1 MIMKRLLAV
10 AVWSLL
16 ASLGVSAQRLPE
28 NVVPDSY
35 DLKFEPDLGSA
46 TFAGDETIHVH
57 LQKATNSVVLNS
69 AEIEFKEAW
78 VGTADFKQ
86 AAAVT
91 RDEKNETATL
101 TVPSVVPA
109 GPAEIHIRFTG
120 ILNDKLRGFYLSQTS
135 RRRYAVTQFAATDAR
150 RAFPSFD
157 EPAYKAVFRVALVV
171 DQGDTAISNGK
182 IVSDTPGPGSGKHTL
197 QFSDSPKMSSY
208 LVAMMVG
215 DFACIQG
222 GADGIPI
229 RVCAVPEKKELLSYG
244 LLAAENILKFYDT
257 YFQIKYPYQ
266 KLDLIALPDFSG
278 GAMENTAAITFRE
291 TFLTIDDK
299 NASVRAHQIV
309 ASVLAHEMAHMWF
322 GDLVTMNWWDDI
334 WLNEGFATWMS
345 YKPVE
350 AWKPEW
356 HMERG
361 EIRQTDGSL
370 TTDSIASVRA
380 IRAKAE
386 TPAEIA
392 ALFDGIAYAK
402 AASVLRMVEAY
413 VGPDVFQKGANA
425 YLEKHAYGNAT
436 AEDFWNRM
444 AATSEKP
451 VDRIMATFTEQS
463 GAPLITVK
471 TACSESSSGGG
482 FMKKKKTKSATQ
494 VTLSQERYFADSAKL
509 GSGSQE
515 VWQIPVSLRPE
526 GAKDVTYVLLAQ
538 RQQTFELPGCSPW
551 VYANAG
557 GRGYY
562 RSGYDPPTLAK
573 ISAELETSF
582 SPEERIHFL
591 GDEWA
596 MVQVG
601 RMNIGDYL
609 DTLEKMKSERSRAL
623 VGVMT
628 GHFGEIHDT
637 VALTTDRAAFEKWVR
652 DFLRPMAT
660 ELGETPAPGESDDR
674 RGLRSDV
681 FNALATYGRDPELLA
696 KSRISAEQYMRDPNS
711 VEATLAASALSVS
724 ALEGNAELY
733 DRYLEHMKSA
743 KTPEE
748 YYNYFAALSQFP
760 SAELAKRTF
769 ELVLSPEVKNQD
781 LYRIRGLLE
790 NIETQAPAWE
800 LFKSNYPAIAAKSGT
815 SLAGGFAAVA
825 GYFCDE
831 KLRDDSQDFFAS
843 QNLPGAERVLQ
854 NAKDSVNAC
863 IGLRSL
869 QQANLSAYLRK
880 LPVAAAGRAGH

>member
-1 MIMKRLLAV
+1 MKRLLAV
-10 AVWSLL
+10 AVWSAL
-16 ASLGVSAQRLPE
+16 ATLGVSAQRLPE
-28 NVVPDSY
+28 NAVPDSY

-57 LQKATNSVVLNS
+57 LEKATTSIVLNS

-86 AAAVT
+86 AAAVSK
-91 RDEKNETATL
+91 DEKNETATL
-101 TVPSVVPA
+101 TVPSAVPA

-120 ILNDKLRGFYLSQTS
+120 ILNDRLRGFYLSQTA
-135 RRRYAVTQFAATDAR
+135 RRRYAVTQFEATDAR

-171 DQGDTAISNGK
+171 DKADTAISNGK

-215 DFACIQG
+215 DFACITG

-229 RVCAVPEKKELLSYG
+229 RVCAVPEKKDLLSYA
-244 LLAAENILKFYDT
+244 LLSAENILKFYDT
-257 YFQIKYPYQ
+257 YYQIKYPYQ
-266 KLDLIALPDFSG
+266 KLDIIAFPDFSA
-278 GAMENTAAITFRE
+278 GAMENVAAITYRE
-291 TFLTIDDK
+291 TLLTIDDK
-299 NASVRAHQIV
+299 NASVDAHQAV
-309 ASVLAHEMAHMWF
+309 VGVLAHEMAHMWF
-322 GDLVTMNWWDDI
+322 GDLVTMKWWDDI

-345 YKPVE
+345 FKPMK

-356 HMERG
+356 HDERG
-361 EIRQTDGSL
+361 EIQETGASL
-370 TTDSIASVRA
+370 STDSIASVRA
-380 IRAKAE
+380 IRTKAE
-386 TPAEIA
+386 TPAEIST
-392 ALFDGIAYAK
+392 LFDGIAYGK

-436 AEDFWNRM
+436 AEDFWNQM

-463 GAPLITVK
+463 GAPLITMK
-471 TACSESSSGGG
+471 SACSESSSGGG
-482 FMKKKKTKSATQ
+482 FMKKKKNKSTTQ
-494 VTLSQERYFADSAKL
+494 VTLSQERYFADTTKL

-515 VWQIPVSLRPE
+515 LWQIPVSLRPD

-562 RSGYDPPTLAK
+562 RSDYDAPTVRK
-573 ISAELETSF
+573 MSAELETSF

-591 GDEWA
+591 SDEWA
-596 MVQVG
+596 MVRVG

-609 DTLEKMKSERSRAL
+609 DTLEKMKGERTRA
-623 VGVMT
+623 VVNVMT
-628 GHFGEIHDT
+628 DRFGEIHDR
-637 VALTTDRAAFEKWVR
+637 VASAADRAAFEKWVR
-652 DFLRPMAT
+652 DLLQPIAA
-660 ELGETPAPGESDDR
+660 ELGENPVAGESDDR
-674 RGLRSDV
+674 RALRSDV
-681 FNALATYGRDPELLA
+681 FGALASNGRDPQLMA
-696 KSRISAEQYMRDPNS
+696 KSRALVEQYMRDPNS
-711 VEATLAASALSVS
+711 VDAALAGNALVVS
-724 ALEGNAELY
+724 ALDGNAALY
-733 DRYLEHMKSA
+733 DRYVEHMKTA

-748 YYNYFAALSQFP
+748 YYNYFGALTQFP
-760 SAELAKRTF
+760 SAGLAKRTF
-769 ELVLSPEVKNQD
+769 ELALSPDVRNQD
-781 LYRIRGLLE
+781 LYQIGGLLGNVE
-790 NIETQAPAWE
+790 VQAAAWA
-800 LFKSNYPAIAAKSGT
+800 LFKSNYPAIAQKSDA
-815 SLAGGFAAVA
+815 SLSAGFAGFA

-843 QNLPGAERVLQ
+843 QNLPGSERVLQ
-854 NAKDSVNAC
+854 NSKDSVNAC

-869 QQANLSAYLRK
+869 QQANLSAFLRK
-880 LPVAAAGRAGH
+880 MPAMGAGQASH

>member
-1 MIMKRLLAV
+1 MKRVLAV
-10 AVWSLL
+10 VVWSVL
-16 ASLGVSAQRLPE
+16 ATLGVSAQRLPE
-28 NVVPDSY
+28 NAVPDSY

-46 TFAGDETIHVH
+46 TFAGEETIHVH
-57 LQKATNSVVLNS
+57 LEKATTSIVLNS

-86 AAAVT
+86 AAAVSK
-91 RDEKNETATL
+91 DEKNETATL
-101 TVPSVVPA
+101 TVPSAVPA

-120 ILNDKLRGFYLSQTS
+120 ILNDKLRGFYLSQTA
-135 RRRYAVTQFAATDAR
+135 RRRYAVTQFEATDAR

-171 DQGDTAISNGK
+171 DKADTAISNGK

-215 DFACIQG
+215 DFACITG

-229 RVCAVPEKKELLSYG
+229 RVCAVPEKKDLLSYA
-244 LLAAENILKFYDT
+244 LLSAENILKFYDT
-257 YFQIKYPYQ
+257 YYQIKYPYQ
-266 KLDLIALPDFSG
+266 KLDIIAFPDFSA
-278 GAMENTAAITFRE
+278 GAMENVAAITYRE
-291 TFLTIDDK
+291 TLLTIDDR
-299 NASVRAHQIV
+299 NASVDAHRAV
-309 ASVLAHEMAHMWF
+309 VGVLAHEMAHMWF
-322 GDLVTMNWWDDI
+322 GDLVTMKWWDDI

-345 YKPVE
+345 FKPMK

-356 HMERG
+356 HDERG
-361 EIRQTDGSL
+361 EIQETGASL
-370 TTDSIASVRA
+370 STDSIASVRA

-386 TPAEIA
+386 TPAEIST
-392 ALFDGIAYAK
+392 LFDGIAYGK

-413 VGPDVFQKGANA
+413 VGPDVFQKGANL

-436 AEDFWNRM
+436 AEDFWNQM

-463 GAPLITVK
+463 GAPLITMK
-471 TACSESSSGGG
+471 SACSESSSGGG
-482 FMKKKKTKSATQ
+482 GFLKKKKNKSTTQ
-494 VTLSQERYFADSAKL
+494 VTLSQERYFADSTKL

-515 VWQIPVSLRPE
+515 LWQIPVSLRPD

-562 RSGYDPPTLAK
+562 RSDYDAPTVAK
-573 ISAELETSF
+573 MSAELETSF

-591 GDEWA
+591 SDEWA
-596 MVQVG
+596 MVRVG

-609 DTLEKMKSERSRAL
+609 DTLEKMKGERTRA
-623 VGVMT
+623 VVNVMT
-628 GHFGEIHDT
+628 DRFGEIHDR
-637 VALTTDRAAFEKWVR
+637 VASAADRAAFEKWVR
-652 DFLRPMAT
+652 DLLQPMAA
-660 ELGETPAPGESDDR
+660 ELGENPVAGESDDR
-674 RGLRSDV
+674 RALRSDV
-681 FNALATYGRDPELLA
+681 FGALASDGRDPQLLA
-696 KSRISAEQYMRDPNS
+696 KSRLLVEQYMRDPNS
-711 VEATLAASALSVS
+711 VDAALAGNALVVS
-724 ALEGNAELY
+724 AFDGNVALY
-733 DRYLEHMKSA
+733 DRYVEHMKTA

-748 YYNYFAALSQFP
+748 YYNYFSALMRFP
-760 SAELAKRTF
+760 SAGLAKRTF
-769 ELVLSPEVKNQD
+769 ELALSPDVRNQD
-781 LYRIRGLLE
+781 LYQIGGLLGNAE
-790 NIETQAPAWE
+790 VQAAAWE
-800 LFKSNYPAIAAKSGT
+800 LFKSNYPAMAQKSDA
-815 SLAGGFAAVA
+815 SLSAGFSGFA

-843 QNLPGAERVLQ
+843 QNLLGSERVLQ

-869 QQANLSAYLRK
+869 QQANLSSFLRK
-880 LPVAAAGRAGH
+880 MPAKGAGQASH